1 MRTFLKSKIHRAR
14 VTRADLNYEGSIALD
29 PALMEAAE
37 ILPFEKVEVYN
48 INNGQRF
55 ATYAIVGPQHGPGE
69 ICVNGAAA
77 RLVHPDDLIIICC
90 FAHLQDQEIKGHQIR
105 IVHVNDENRVKE
117 VVTTDIMST
126 WADAAV
132 G

>member
-1 MRTFLKSKIHRAR
+1 

-55 ATYAIVGPQHGPGE
+55 ATYAIV
-69 ICVNGAAA
+69 A
-77 RLVHPDDLIIICC
+77 RNMVP
-90 FAHLQDQEIKGHQIR
+90 AR
-105 IVHVNDENRVKE
+105 
-117 VVTTDIMST
+117 S
-126 WADAAV
+126 A
-132 G
+132 